1 MLDATMSAFAFVMA
15 GGSGERFWPMSRQ
28 KTPKHLLRLLDER
41 TLLETTIGR
50 LDGVVPAAQTFVLT
64 NAAQVEGTRE
74 AVPGF
79 AAERIV
85 AEPAKRDTAPACALA
100 TAIAR
105 AADPEAICIVLP
117 ADAMIHDVT
126 RFRAQLSDAIAA
138 AQGGAIV
145 TIGIPPAFPAT
156 GFGYLEVDEALSDGP
171 NGSRVRRLARFV
183 EKPDAATAA
192 EYVASG
198 RFFWNAGIFVWK
210 ASTFLAEVA
219 RQQPALAAFIE
230 AYPATGGAEFLARE
244 FPSLPK
250 ISVDYAV
257 MENARE
263 VVAVLAEFDWDDVG
277 AWTALPSHLGIDA
290 AGNSTRG
297 PVVQIESA
305 GNIAV
310 SNGRTIAL
318 CGVKDLVVVET
329 ADAVLVCHK
338 DAVQHVKNLQPQLPD
353 ALR

>member
-1 MLDATMSAFAFVMA
+1 MSAPVFAFVMA

-41 TLLETTIGR
+41 TLLETTVGR
-50 LDGVVPAAQTFVLT
+50 LEGLISPERMYVLT
-64 NAAQVEGTRE
+64 NAAQIDGAR
-74 AVPGF
+74 AAMPGF
-79 AAERIV
+79 AADHLV

-100 TAIAR
+100 TALTR
-105 AADPEAICIVLP
+105 SSDPEAVCIVLP
-117 ADAMIHDVT
+117 ADAMIHDT
-126 RFRAQLSDAIAA
+126 ARFRAQLADAIDAA
-138 AQGGAIV
+138 RGGAIV
-145 TIGIPPAFPAT
+145 TLGIPPSYAST
-156 GFGYLEVDEALSDGP
+156 GFGYLEVDAALPDGA

-183 EKPDAATAA
+183 EKPDAETAA
-192 EYVASG
+192 GYVASG

-210 ASTFLAEVA
+210 ASTFLAEV
-219 RQQPALAAFIE
+219 RKQQPALAEFIE
-230 AYPATGGAEFLARE
+230 GFPTGPDIAPYLSEK

-257 MENARE
+257 MEHAAD
-263 VVAVLAEFDWDDVG
+263 VAAVLAEFDWDDVG
-277 AWTALPSHLGIDA
+277 AWTALPSHLGADA
-290 AGNSTRG
+290 SGNSTRG
-297 PVVQIESA
+297 PVVQHESA
-305 GNIAV
+305 GNIVV

-329 ADAVLVCHK
+329 EDAVLVCHK